1 MGLSVVAV
9 LDGSSSCHDGSYLGY
24 WGLPIWILLE
34 LHFMTSLYLV
44 CEHHFVPSLQI
55 LGNKLGLSEDA
66 QGATIMAAGSSSP
79 EFFTALIGV
88 LFYANENPG
97 PGTIVGSAVFNVCI
111 IVGSCAFFAGR
122 PLLLS
127 KFPLYRDSIA
137 YLFASLYL
145 LLTYIVISPG
155 KMEIWES
162 LLMVFFYFVYVWLVC
177 SSDMVKRFM
186 NRICCCCPQFAVG
199 SHPFQRVSG
208 DDEAH
213 QDDIELKK
221 GSLAAVEMGEMGGS
235 RTGRRTSSYNPFPP
249 PHLVKRNGSNDA
261 TVGGG
266 ELFHGDD
273 EEKKDYIPT
282 TTEEEGEA
290 HAIHAFRMRGGR
302 HQDNDEKEDDRDD
315 AKTLNSDGTQLDEPF
330 NLSRQPGDP
339 PPCAD
344 DDVDDDLNTEDES
357 SPPPVAR
364 QMSLL
369 ERGVTSNCGAAIACV
384 YKGSKIPMELLFHYT
399 IPNPQY
405 FTSYPYCFVLTFV
418 VSVAWLGFITF
429 LVVDLAEKLGN
440 CSGISEDLLGLS
452 VLAIGSS
459 LPDCISSILIAID
472 GKGDMAVCNALGSN
486 VFDIMF
492 CLGTTFFIQSCMRG
506 GAPIDVE
513 SGTGFGSLILLLFI
527 LQAFF
532 NGILYFSNHVLKR
545 WHGYALCVT
554 YVVFVAWFIVD
565 YEVVVPEVEGGSA

>member
-1 MGLSVVAV
+1 MGYDFAFRFPKTLKMLKMTTCLISKVLSG
-9 LDGSSSCHDGSYLGY
+9 LLGIADMDLT
-24 WGLPIWILLE
+24 GI
-34 LHFMTSLYLV
+34 LYLV

-145 LLTYIVISPG
+145 LLTYIGPLLLPLLKNDDNDDCDHGDDDDGVRLLTWYLRMLANVISPG

-282 TTEEEGEA
+282 TTEEEGKA

-344 DDVDDDLNTEDES
+344 DDVDDDLNTEDGC
-357 SPPPVAR
+357 PPP
-364 QMSLL
+364 
-369 ERGVTSNCGAAIACV
+369 
-384 YKGSKIPMELLFHYT
+384 P
-399 IPNPQY
+399 
-405 FTSYPYCFVLTFV
+405 
-418 VSVAWLGFITF
+418 
-429 LVVDLAEKLGN
+429 LVV
-440 CSGISEDLLGLS
+440 
-452 VLAIGSS
+452 
-459 LPDCISSILIAID
+459 
-472 GKGDMAVCNALGSN
+472 
-486 VFDIMF
+486 
-492 CLGTTFFIQSCMRG
+492 
-506 GAPIDVE
+506 
-513 SGTGFGSLILLLFI
+513 
-527 LQAFF
+527 
-532 NGILYFSNHVLKR
+532 
-545 WHGYALCVT
+545 
-554 YVVFVAWFIVD
+554 
-565 YEVVVPEVEGGSA
+565 